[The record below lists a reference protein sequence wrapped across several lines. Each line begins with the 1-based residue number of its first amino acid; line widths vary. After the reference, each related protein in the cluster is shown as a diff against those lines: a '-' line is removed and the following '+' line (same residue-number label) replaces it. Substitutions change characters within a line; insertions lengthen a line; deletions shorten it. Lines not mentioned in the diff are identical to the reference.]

1 MPSFSLVGVVSTL
14 LGGEFLLDPGAEKA
28 TFESSVEA
36 RDMLVV
42 VVELRGRSGLATV
55 AVVVADAEDVRV
67 GAARE
72 E

>member
-1 MPSFSLVGVVSTL
+1 L
-14 LGGEFLLDPGAEKA
+14 
-28 TFESSVEA
+28 ESSVEA
-36 RDMLVV
+36 RDMLVA
-42 VVELRGRSGLATV
+42 VVELRERSGLATV